1 MATARSRQV
10 CLKETPY
17 YHCISRC
24 VRRAFLC
31 GSDKHTGKNYNH
43 RRRWVENRL
52 LILQKVFCIDICAY
66 AVMSNHTHV
75 VLHVDLDKAKEL
87 TDHQVLQ
94 RWSYCYQSC
103 ETVNKLLS
111 GQKLF
116 EHEQFKIKTKANEIR
131 NRLTD
136 ISWFMRSLNE
146 YIARKANIED
156 QCTGRFWEGRFK
168 SQALLDEA
176 ALLACMAYVDLNP
189 VRAKEA
195 KSLEGSN
202 FTSIKKRLFHAD
214 PDSQPQGLLPFATNQ
229 KHRSLQQQ
237 FLPISL
243 EAYIDLVKVTGQCI
257 RSDKPGHLPRDCT
270 LLKRL
275 KIKALAW
282 MKMTKGFEHIF
293 HGAVGRSSSKRRFCR
308 ALCFKRLSGIT
319 SCALLLG

>member
-31 GSDKHTGKNYNH
+31 GSDNHTGKNYDH
-43 RRRWVENRL
+43 RRHWVENRL
-52 LILQKVFCIDICAY
+52 LILQEVFCINICAY
-66 AVMSNHTHV
+66 AVMSNHTHII
-75 VLHVDLDKAKEL
+75 LHVDSDKAKEL
-87 TDHQVLQ
+87 TDYQVLK
-94 RWSYCYQSC
+94 RWSYCYQNC

-111 GQKLF
+111 GQELSESE
-116 EHEQFKIKTKANEIR
+116 EHTINKKSAIIR
-131 NRLTD
+131 ARLTD

-156 QCTGRFWEGRFK
+156 ECTGRFWEGRFK

-176 ALLACMAYVDLNP
+176 ALLTCMAYVDLNP

-195 KSLEGSN
+195 KTLETSD
-202 FTSIKKRLFHAD
+202 FTSIKKRLFYTG
-214 PDSQPQGLLPFATNQ
+214 SGIQPNCLMPFATSNEQ
-229 KHRSLQQQ
+229 RCELQPY
-237 FLPISL
+237 LSISL

-293 HGAVGRSSSKRRFCR
+293 HGAVGRSNSKRRFCR
-308 ALCFKRLSGIT
+308 ALCFQRLAGMT
-319 SCALLLG
+319 NCALLLG